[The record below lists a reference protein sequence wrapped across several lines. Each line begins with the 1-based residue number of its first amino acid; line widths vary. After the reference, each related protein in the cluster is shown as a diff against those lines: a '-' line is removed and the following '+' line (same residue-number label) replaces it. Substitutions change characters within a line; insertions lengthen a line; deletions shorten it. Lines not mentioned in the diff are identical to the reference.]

1 MRATPDQRET
11 SDLKQ
16 SVEEMEAWLV
26 ERTCRLVN
34 TGCVIA
40 LVHPELDRQDEA
52 KTLVLEINTA
62 VHELEEL
69 RGELAERGH
78 G

>member
-16 SVEEMEAWLV
+16 SIEEMEAWIV

-40 LVHPELDRQDEA
+40 LVHPELERQDEA
-52 KTLVLEINTA
+52 KTLVLEINAA
-62 VHELEEL
+62 VQELEEM
-69 RGELAERGH
+69 RTEVTQRGH
-78 G
+78 

>member
-16 SVEEMEAWLV
+16 SIEEMEAWIV

-40 LVHPELDRQDEA
+40 LVHPELERQDEA
-52 KTLVLEINTA
+52 KTLVLEINAA
-62 VHELEEL
+62 VHELEEM
-69 RGELAERGH
+69 RTEITQRGH
-78 G
+78 

>member
-16 SVEEMEAWLV
+16 SIEEMEAWIV

-40 LVHPELDRQDEA
+40 LVHPELERQDEA
-52 KTLVLEINTA
+52 KTLVLEINAA
-62 VHELEEL
+62 VQELEEM
-69 RGELAERGH
+69 RTEVAQRGH
-78 G
+78 

>member
-16 SVEEMEAWLV
+16 SIEEMEAWIV

-40 LVHPELDRQDEA
+40 LVHPEVERQDEA
-52 KTLVLEINTA
+52 KTLVLEINAA
-62 VHELEEL
+62 VQELEEM
-69 RGELAERGH
+69 RTEITQRGH
-78 G
+78 

>member
-16 SVEEMEAWLV
+16 SIEEMEAWIV

-40 LVHPELDRQDEA
+40 LVHPEVERQDEA

-62 VHELEEL
+62 VQELEEM
-69 RGELAERGH
+69 RTEITQRGH
-78 G
+78 